1 MSYSYNTSSGGG
13 GYSPNPYSGGS
24 YAPNTYA
31 SSYTYANQQNN
42 NWDDYEHEYYEQ
54 QYNEGDDHGEEEEDN
69 QGEEEDDQEEEDDDQ
84 EEEDDDQEDD
94 CQEEEDDCQEEED
107 DCQEEE
113 DDCQE
118 EEADNGYTELYRDD
132 PIVGKCYF
140 IAYIDSKDIDYSQH
154 NNWKYYAPHNN
165 VIYMGEFQ
173 RLKSISGGHTGS
185 TTYYFSEGFKVA
197 AEYTP
202 LICFLE
208 A

>member
-13 GYSPNPYSGGS
+13 GYSPNPYS
-24 YAPNTYA
+24 

-42 NWDDYEHEYYEQ
+42 NWGDDEHEYYEQ
-54 QYNEGDDHGEEEEDN
+54 QYNQEEDEEEEEDN
-69 QGEEEDDQEEEDDDQ
+69 YQE
-84 EEEDDDQEDD
+84 
-94 CQEEEDDCQEEED
+94 EEEDDCQE
-107 DCQEEE
+107 EEE

-118 EEADNGYTELYRDD
+118 EEAQEDNGYTELYRDD

-140 IAYIDSKDIDYSQH
+140 AAYIDTKDIDYSQH

-165 VIYMGEFQ
+165 LIYMGEFQ
-173 RLKSISGGHTGS
+173 RLKSTSSGHTGS
-185 TTYYFSEGFKVA
+185 TTYYFSDGSKVS

-202 LICFLE
+202 LLCFLE